1 MYYTHFF
8 WLKNAHNQPVW
19 VFYTRNNQKDN
30 IPLLHLFIEKSVNYI
45 QPITVVLIEIIIVNY
60 D

>member
-1 MYYTHFF
+1 MYYTQ
-8 WLKNAHNQPVW
+8 K
-19 VFYTRNNQKDN
+19 YKRNNQKDN

>member
-30 IPLLHLFIEKSVNYI
+30 IPLLHFFIEKSVNYI
-45 QPITVVLIEIIIVNY
+45 QPITVVLIEIRIVNY